1 MDGMCA
7 ASTDWYRFV
16 IPAFGT
22 AVSAFIILVKL
33 NAQTPASFL
42 RCTSALSGALSVWHR
57 LATPVIHLTRWSQT
71 AAVMLIGNS
80 YVFLHCWMASVFQF
94 GVMFSTVFQALSNLC
109 LRLLHAPCNVNLRP
123 LSMALARPGNAI
135 LKHCTNTHAGLLS
148 SLTEGLDN
156 DKILK
161 SSLTSLFTKYFFVG
175 CVRAPISEE
184 LLFRGLIQTSLKRAQ
199 AALKFDI
206 DIDSKQSRN
215 A

>member
-1 MDGMCA
+1 MTRLLVLAALVCTVTQAFVPRTSLKTWTSQATRQSPRAALSRENAIKSDLTAETTRPAPFRARAMDGMRA

-109 LRLLHAPCNVNLRP
+109 LRLLHAPCNVKSTQKAVCL
-123 LSMALARPGNAI
+123 I
-135 LKHCTNTHAGLLS
+135 NT
-148 SLTEGLDN
+148 D
-156 DKILK
+156 
-161 SSLTSLFTKYFFVG
+161 
-175 CVRAPISEE
+175 P
-184 LLFRGLIQTSLKRAQ
+184 
-199 AALKFDI
+199 
-206 DIDSKQSRN
+206 
-215 A
+215 